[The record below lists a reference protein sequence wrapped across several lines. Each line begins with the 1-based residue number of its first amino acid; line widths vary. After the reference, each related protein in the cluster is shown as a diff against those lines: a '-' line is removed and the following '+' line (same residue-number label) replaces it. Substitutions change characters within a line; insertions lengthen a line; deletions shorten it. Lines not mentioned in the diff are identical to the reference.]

1 MRIAVSDPAGLAL
14 RTAVKLVSEVNQY
27 RRSFDSD
34 DQGRVIARRLPF
46 GLYHVEVQQEGFAP
60 FSELVEV
67 RSVLPKELKI
77 ELTLAPVA
85 NRVEVTEESTIIDPH
100 RTNSAERIGSDTIAD
115 RESAPPGRSML
126 DLVATEPGW
135 ILEANGILHPRGSQ
149 YQTQYVLDGVPLTD
163 IRGPG
168 FVSDFDVD
176 NVQSMTVMTGNYP
189 AEYGRKLGG
198 VIEVNTARDTR
209 PGFHGKVVA
218 SGGSFDAAGAYVETQ
233 YGWDKNTFTL
243 SADGAHTERFLDPP
257 VLGNYTNRAT
267 TTDLMAH
274 YERDF
279 SNTDRIS
286 LLFRRDQSLFL
297 VPNEIV
303 QQQAGQRQD
312 RNSYETS
319 GQISYLHVFSPNLL
333 GDLRGMVRDVSAGLW
348 SNDLSTPVE
357 ASQQRSYRESYL
369 KGTLSAHYGVHEIKV
384 GVEAD
389 FASIREA
396 LAYQIT
402 APSMFDPGTN
412 PAFRFLGRAQDREQA
427 AFVQDTIRLKNWTL
441 NAGLRFDHYGLLV
454 EESAWSPRLGVAY
467 YWPKAEMV
475 FRASYDR
482 VFQTPAFEN
491 LLVASSAE
499 VLSLSDQVLRLPVRP
514 SRGNFYQAGFT
525 KGLFAKLRLDTS
537 FFRRAVNNY
546 ADDDLLLNTGISFP
560 IAFQKAEIDGM
571 EVKLEVPRWGPVSGY
586 LSYSNVTG
594 RGYTPVTG
602 GLFLGSDAANAL
614 IPTGAFPDS
623 QDQRNSVSSRF
634 RYQVRPRFWV
644 ALAASYGSGLPV
656 EFDGTVQQALA
667 QYGQLIVNQV
677 NFNRGRLRPNFSLDA
692 SAGVTL
698 LKSEKRTVRL
708 QADVE
713 NLTDRLNLI
722 NFAGLFSGTA
732 LGTPRSVNCRLS
744 VDF

>member
-1 MRIAVSDPAGLAL
+1 
-14 RTAVKLVSEVNQY
+14 VSEVNQY
-27 RRSFDSD
+27 RRSFACDE
-34 DQGRVIARRLPF
+34 QGRVIARRLPF
-46 GLYHVEVQQEGFAP
+46 GFYHVEVQQEGFAP

-67 RSVLPKELKI
+67 RSALPKELKI
-77 ELTLAPVA
+77 VLALAPVA
-85 NRVEVTEESTIIDPH
+85 NRVDVTEDGTIIDPH
-100 RTNSAERIGSDTIAD
+100 RTGPAERIGSETLAN
-115 RESAPPGRSML
+115 REGASPGRSLL

-149 YQTQYVLDGVPLTD
+149 YQTQYILDGVPLTD

-176 NVQSMTVMTGNYP
+176 NVQSMTVMTGDYP

-198 VIEVNTARDTR
+198 VIEVTTARDTR
-209 PGFHGKVVA
+209 AGLHGKVVA
-218 SGGSFDAAGAYVETQ
+218 SGGSFDTAGAYVETQ
-233 YGWDKNTFTL
+233 YGWGGNTFTL
-243 SADGAHTERFLDPP
+243 SADRAHTDRFLDPP
-257 VLGNYTNRAT
+257 VLENYTNRAT

-286 LLFRRDQSLFL
+286 LIFRRDQTLFL

-319 GQISYLHVFSPNLL
+319 GQISYLHVFSPNFL
-333 GDLRGMVRDVSAGLW
+333 GDLRGMVRDITAGLW

-357 ASQQRSYRESYL
+357 ASQERGYFESYV
-369 KGTLSAHYGVHEIKV
+369 KGTFSAHYGANEIKA
-384 GVEAD
+384 GTEAD
-389 FASIREA
+389 FASIREP
-396 LAYQIT
+396 LAYRIT
-402 APSMFDPGTN
+402 DPTMFDPGTN
-412 PAFRFLGRAQDREQA
+412 PAFQFRGRAQDREQA
-427 AFVQDTIRLKNWTL
+427 AFVQDTIRLKNWTVS
-441 NAGLRFDHYGLLV
+441 AGLRFDHYGLLV
-454 EESAWSPRLGVAY
+454 NESAWSPRLGVAY
-467 YWPKAEMV
+467 YWPKAEIV

-491 LLVASSAE
+491 LLVASSPE
-499 VLSLSDQVLRLPVRP
+499 VLSLSQEVLRLPVRP

-525 KGLFAKLRLDTS
+525 KGLFTKLRLDTS
-537 FFRRAVNNY
+537 FFRRAVSNY
-546 ADDDLLLNTGISFP
+546 ADDDVLLNTGISFP
-560 IAFQKAEIDGM
+560 IAFQNATIEGV
-571 EVKLEVPRWGPVSGY
+571 EVKLEIPRWGPVSGY
-586 LSYSNVTG
+586 VSYSNITG
-594 RGYTPVTG
+594 LGYTPVTG
-602 GLFLGSDAANAL
+602 GLFLGSDAANEL
-614 IPTGAFPDS
+614 VPRGAFPDS
-623 QDQRNSVSSRF
+623 QDQRNTVSSRF
-634 RYQVRPRFWV
+634 RYEIHPRFWV
-644 ALAASYGSGLPV
+644 AMAGSYGSGLPV

-667 QYGQLIVNQV
+667 QYGQQIVDRV
-677 NFNRGRLRPNFSLDA
+677 NFSRGRVRPNFSLDA
-692 SAGVTL
+692 SASVTL

-732 LGTPRSVNCRLS
+732 LGTPRSVNCRLA